1 MIGTIC
7 AFTRRERCQTIRRRG
22 GPGSGDNS
30 RPAGRAA
37 GTAATRAGDRVK
49 AEIGAGFGV
58 GAATQATQ
66 QTIAFMAL
74 GAWLGVCSGEDWPV
88 SWHGVAFAGDA
99 EAPTAP
105 TASTDRAPISS
116 KRD

>member
-1 MIGTIC
+1 M
-7 AFTRRERCQTIRRRG
+7 R
-22 GPGSGDNS
+22 D
-30 RPAGRAA
+30 
-37 GTAATRAGDRVK
+37 GDRVGP
-49 AEIGAGFGV
+49 ETGAGSSV

-88 SWHGVAFAGDA
+88 SWHGAAFAGDA
-99 EAPTAP
+99 DAPTAP
-105 TASTDRAPISS
+105 SASTDRAPISS